1 MFKKVTS
8 LFEAHAFAV
17 LAFSV
22 FGMLFVMRPM
32 TWLPTLIIL
41 LCTVWMLFSASAR
54 KRLRVM
60 MSEDDF
66 SLVVQPLVIWFVVCL
81 VIGLWHLGFARKTFP
96 DNASRMAMASFT
108 IALTVTA
115 LAGRAFFWGL
125 LTASVFATLAVL
137 NGYWG
142 AGAILPRISGTTNH
156 PIHFGNFAALLA
168 VLLFS
173 VALLARSCHK
183 FFRVACFVGALLAC
197 GAAAASQSRS
207 AVGVLLCLL
216 PLIVTAKTDRFH
228 KWAIRLA
235 ALVALVVSVVV
246 ATNPAV
252 QERLRLK
259 EAAVD
264 MQQVEANNYR
274 TSIGARFAMWHAGW
288 LMFKENPLLGIGP
301 GKYQADFGRR
311 IELGEVPMG
320 DVVHGQP
327 HNDLLHSASSG
338 GLLKLVAYLF
348 LMAGPFVFFYK
359 KYKVNR
365 HDLDKR
371 VFPIMGMQVVA
382 AFFITGLTNSNFDLQ
397 IYSTMY
403 AVLVCVLARLSVF
416 EINAAAPSTPL
427 AQVAPNC

>member
-1 MFKKVTS
+1 M
-8 LFEAHAFAV
+8 HAFTM

-22 FGMLFVMRPM
+22 FGTLFAMRPIS
-32 TWLPTLIIL
+32 WLPTLIVLGCALWLTLSSSFRKKVCSLTTDNDWKYII
-41 LCTVWMLFSASAR
+41 WPFFS
-54 KRLRVM
+54 
-60 MSEDDF
+60 
-66 SLVVQPLVIWFVVCL
+66 WFVICL
-81 VIGLWHLGFARKTFP
+81 FIGLWHLGWAPKTFP
-96 DNASRMAMASFT
+96 ENAFRMALTITTLALATHVYAPRSYLIGLFFASFCV
-108 IALTVTA
+108 AL
-115 LAGRAFFWGL
+115 
-125 LTASVFATLAVL
+125 SVVYGCLI
-137 NGYWG
+137 GDRYY
-142 AGAILPRISGTTNH
+142 PRISGTTNH
-156 PIHFGNFAALLA
+156 PIHFGNLATLLA

-173 VALLARSCHK
+173 AAMLARSYSK
-183 FFRVACFVGALLAC
+183 TLRVIFFVGALLAC

-207 AVGVLLCLL
+207 SVGVLLCLL
-216 PLIVTAKTDRFH
+216 PLIVMAKTDKFH
-228 KWAIRLA
+228 RWAIRLA
-235 ALVALVVSVVV
+235 AAVALVALVVV
-246 ATNPAV
+246 ATNSAV
-252 QERLRLK
+252 QVSLRLK

-288 LMFKENPLLGIGP
+288 LMFAENPLLGIGP
-301 GKYQADFGRR
+301 GKFQADFGRR
-311 IELGEVPMG
+311 VELGEVPMG

-397 IYSTMY
+397 IYSTTY

-416 EINAAAPSTPL
+416 EINAAEPSTLSSP
-427 AQVAPNC
+427 AAPNC